1 MKRDHQELIDLFAEL
16 VRLTTLDEG
25 GPASFRVRAYE
36 NALREIE
43 EYRGDL
49 SELSEKELVKIEGI
63 GKSTAQKIRE
73 YFSKG
78 HIDKLDKLRAKYP
91 PEFVE
96 LTRIPGL
103 GPKSV
108 LHLRD
113 ALGIHNIDQ
122 LRVAL
127 EAKKIR
133 ELPGFGAKS
142 EDNIAKALE
151 RMSGLG
157 KNKRRTLAEALP
169 LATSL
174 VERLQAMK
182 EVSRATYCGS
192 LRRFRETIGDID
204 IVAVSSDHEVVMEAF
219 TSFEEVEEVVGRGD
233 TKSSVI
239 VEGGLQVDLR
249 VVQADQYGAAILYFT
264 GSKAHNIK
272 LRQRAIARS
281 WTLNEYGLTEADGG
295 RVVASVTEEDI
306 YAALEL
312 DFIPPPMRED
322 HGEVEAAAGGRLPTP
337 IVSGELRGDWLVD
350 ATNAKEAVHEARERG
365 LDYVV
370 VGAPVAELAAARRQ
384 WKGRLRGVHV
394 YWAAMLEPGASA
406 ADHEGDFAVVTVPEG
421 ASGELTEAL
430 LTSLADRSVRALVGA
445 SGRVL
450 GANEGASFD
459 IDRIASAVAEA
470 GCLWIV
476 RCGLTALDPS
486 AELLR
491 RVVDRGIDFALGSGA
506 STHPLAALE
515 YGPSHAQRGW
525 MDAEQ
530 LANRWARAGLDAWLA
545 KGRR

>member
-1 MKRDHQELIDLFAEL
+1 VKRDHRELIDLFAEL

-43 EYRGDL
+43 EYRDDL
-49 SELSEKELVKIEGI
+49 SALTEKELVKIEGI

-73 YFSKG
+73 YFSTG
-78 HIDKLDKLRAKYP
+78 RIEKLDKLRAKYP

-122 LRVAL
+122 LRAAL
-127 EAKKIR
+127 DAQKIR

-142 EDNIAKALE
+142 EENIAKALE

-157 KNKRRTLAEALP
+157 KNRRRTLAEALP

-174 VERLQAMK
+174 VARLQAMK
-182 EVSRATYCGS
+182 VVSRATYCGS

-204 IVAVSSDHEVVMEAF
+204 IVAVSSDHEAVMEAF
-219 TSFEEVEEVVGRGD
+219 TTFDEVEEVIGQGE

-249 VVQADQYGAAILYFT
+249 VVGEEQYGAAILYFT

-272 LRQRAIARS
+272 LRQRAIARA

-295 RVVASVTEEDI
+295 RVVASETEEEI
-306 YAALEL
+306 YRALEL

-322 HGEVEAAAGGRLPTP
+322 HGEVEAAANGRLPVP
-337 IVSGELRGDWLVD
+337 VVADELIGDWLVD
-350 ATNAKEAVHEARERG
+350 ASSAKSGVADARERG
-365 LDYVV
+365 MEYVV
-370 VGAPVAELAAARRQ
+370 IGVPASELAAARRQ
-384 WKGRLRGVHV
+384 WKRGPRGIRV
-394 YWAAMLEPGASA
+394 YWAALTEPGAPVPDVE
-406 ADHEGDFAVVTVPEG
+406 ADFVAVSIPEG
-421 ASGELTEAL
+421 ATDDVTEAVL
-430 LTSLADRSVRALVGA
+430 ASLGDPRVRALIGA

-450 GANEGASFD
+450 GRTEGAS
-459 IDRIASAVAEA
+459 IDAERVAAALA
-470 GCLWIV
+470 GKGALWIV
-476 RCGLTALDPS
+476 RCELSSLDPS

-491 RVVDRGIDFALGSGA
+491 RVADRELSFALGSGRG
-506 STHPLAALE
+506 TEPLAAVD
-515 YGPSHAQRGW
+515 YGPAHAQRGW
-525 MDAEQ
+525 LDAGR
-530 LANRWARAGLDAWLA
+530 LANRWTAAEVDDWLA
-545 KGRR
+545 KGSD